1 MADAASGRVWS
12 RRLAGLLGGVGL
24 VVLALSL
31 LMLYVGRILLSDDA
45 FADRVNASLEDPRV
59 GEFVALRITDAVIA
73 QQPDLTAF
81 RPILVVVTRGI
92 VTSAPFR
99 AVLRPAVARV
109 HQAVLS
115 STAENILLAIPDA
128 GVLIQEALKTVGPAA
143 ADKVPARLQPVLEI
157 DRAAPTVRAVA
168 RALGSLDSVRS
179 FGRLALL
186 GSLLCLILAVL
197 VSPVRRATALTLG
210 VGVATVG
217 VLLALLVPAGRL
229 LTWAAIPD
237 AGAAGAAN
245 GLWFA
250 FFSPLRVAGLIV
262 AIVGAALALI
272 AVPGEGLDPAVLRSQ
287 LWGWMS
293 RRRERPMAEIG
304 RLLAIGLAGL
314 VGVVFPG
321 VALTITAIGGGAL
334 LLLLSLVGWRRFAQ
348 PLLPDELRHA
358 REQVQPWPVALA
370 GIRIVGLMALGVVA
384 TAVVLRI
391 QAPAIAEVVVASG
404 GACNGSVELCA
415 RPLNKVVFPGAHNAM
430 GSALNPAWLFPN
442 QDLDI
447 PLLLDRG
454 VRAFL
459 IDPYRGNVM
468 GDKVRTDFDA
478 TPSAKLK
485 TANVIGNEAWA
496 AGMRIREQFTGE
508 LGASGVYL
516 CHGYC
521 ELGAIPIVPVLRTF
535 AEFLRTHPNEVV
547 LIDFEDYV
555 VPADIVAAFE
565 ESGLIEFVYRG
576 RLGPTWP
583 TLGEM
588 VASGGRLVVLGEYD
602 VGDVPWYHLAWEGL
616 VAETPYT
623 FHTIEEFSCKANRGT
638 PNGGLFLI
646 NHWIETTPTPKP
658 SNAQIV
664 NQRDVIVKRVR
675 QCQRERRMTANIL
688 AVDFAGIGDVVG
700 AARELNGLPPLPGI
714 PSQP

>member
-1 MADAASGRVWS
+1 MSNAANGRGWA
-12 RRLAGLLGGVGL
+12 RWLAGLLAGAGL

-31 LMLYVGRILLSDDA
+31 LMLYVGKILLSDEA
-45 FADRVNASLEDPRV
+45 FAVRVSNSLEDPRV
-59 GEFVALRITDAVIA
+59 SEFVALRITNVVIK

-81 RPILVVVTRGI
+81 RPILVVVVRG
-92 VTSAPFR
+92 VVSSDPFR
-99 AVLRPAVARV
+99 ALLQPALRKV
-109 HQAVLS
+109 HQALLS
-115 STAENILLAIPDA
+115 STAENILLAIPDV
-128 GVLIQEALKTVGPAA
+128 GDLVQEALKNVGPAA
-143 ADKVPARLQPVLEI
+143 ADRVPAKLQPVLEI
-157 DRAAPTVRAVA
+157 QAAAPALRTAARVLQAVGEL
-168 RALGSLDSVRS
+168 RL
-179 FGRLALL
+179 FGRMGLLAAVV
-186 GSLLCLILAVL
+186 CLVAAILI
-197 VSPVRRATALTLG
+197 SPARRATALSAS
-210 VGVATVG
+210 VGVATIG
-217 VLLALLVPAGRL
+217 VMLALLVPAGRL
-229 LTWAAIPD
+229 LLVAAIPD
-237 AGAAGAAN
+237 VGAAGAAD
-245 GLWFA
+245 GLWIA
-250 FFSPLRVAGLIV
+250 FFGPLRVA
-262 AIVGAALALI
+262 AIVVAVIGVALALV
-272 AVPGEGLDPAVLRSQ
+272 AVPGEELDASAIRQDV
-287 LWGWMS
+287 WAFVS
-293 RRRERPMAEIG
+293 RRREHAPAETG
-304 RLLAIGLAGL
+304 RLLAIGAAGL
-314 VGVVFPG
+314 LAILHPR
-321 VALTITAIGGGAL
+321 VALSIAAVSGGAL
-334 LLLLSLVGWRRFAQ
+334 VLLLSLVGWRRLAHKG
-348 PLLPDELRHA
+348 LPSERRGTRDDIRIA
-358 REQVQPWPVALA
+358 PVAWA
-370 GIRIVGLMALGVVA
+370 GARIVMLLAVGVLGAAALLRLRPPVEPVEPVVA
-384 TAVVLRI
+384 RI
-391 QAPAIAEVVVASG
+391 GI
-404 GACNGSVELCA
+404 CNGAEELCA
-415 RPLNKVVFPGAHNAM
+415 RPFNKVTFPGAHNAM
-430 GSALNPAWLFPN
+430 GSAMNPVWLFPN

-478 TPSAKLK
+478 TPYAKAK

-496 AGMRIREQFTGE
+496 AGMRVRDQFTGE

-521 ELGAIPIVPVLRTF
+521 ELGALPIVPVLRTF

-576 RLGPTWP
+576 PLGPTWP

-602 VGDVPWYHLAWEGL
+602 VGDVPWYHLAWKGL

-623 FHTIEEFSCKANRGT
+623 FHTIEDFSCKANRGT

-675 QCQRERRMTANIL
+675 QCERERRMTANIL

-700 AARELNGLPPLPGI
+700 AARELNGLPPLAPT
-714 PSQP
+714 P